1 MLLFENLKKV
11 NREKNTPKK
20 KTTEKP
26 LQVARPTN
34 EENKQ
39 INSPVA
45 AATEVRPTPSQC
57 ELIIHDTEGLTV
69 IRTKNPLLT
78 FI

>member
-45 AATEVRPTPSQC
+45 PKSVQLQVNANSLSTTLR
-57 ELIIHDTEGLTV
+57 G
-69 IRTKNPLLT
+69 
-78 FI
+78 